1 MTRHH
6 DPQPAAAGTRR
17 ASARWAAITAASLLV
32 GLGLVVSALFSGSSR
47 NRDTTGDHLCVVWG
61 TRVETPRDLC
71 ERVSA
76 DTAGRSRISESQ
88 RAVGEA
94 AFARVERALG
104 LLGRCYTDHGMPCA
118 REHEPRAPSQAD
130 ADRLKQDMTSA
141 GFSRN
146 TARIATTEDAAPH
159 GSLLYAIQV
168 DDRTCVIG
176 YLNRVPLGL
185 SGHDVVGPLPGGG
198 CLTA

>member
-61 TRVETPRDLC
+61 TQVETPRDLC

-94 AFARVERALG
+94 AFAR
-104 LLGRCYTDHGMPCA
+104 
-118 REHEPRAPSQAD
+118 
-130 ADRLKQDMTSA
+130 
-141 GFSRN
+141 
-146 TARIATTEDAAPH
+146 IATTEDPAPH